1 MKPPEFKYVAA
12 RTVDEAIRHLG
23 SHGEGAKVLAGGQ
36 SLTPMLNFRL
46 LHPEVLV
53 DINRVKELDFLSEKD
68 GRLRIGALTRHRT
81 VASSKLISEKW
92 PVLSAAAAEVA
103 HPAIRN
109 RGTFGGSVAHADP
122 AAEFPMITMLL
133 DAEMKIASAGGAK
146 TIKARDFF
154 VSYLTTA
161 LQDGEILTE
170 IQIPLLPAQTG
181 WGFEELSRRPGDFAI
196 AAAAT
201 TLTMKGK
208 KCIEARICM
217 AGVGATALRAPAAE
231 AMLKDQELSGD
242 LLEKAAH
249 QASEDTDPSNDL
261 HASAN
266 FRRHVAG
273 VLVRRVLENAAQR
286 AGKV

>member
-170 IQIPLLPAQTG
+170 IQIPPLPAQTG

>member
-68 GRLRIGALTRHRT
+68 GRLSIGALTRHRT

-146 TIKARDFF
+146 TIKAQDFF

-170 IQIPLLPAQTG
+170 IQIPPLSAQTG

-196 AAAAT
+196 AAAAA

-217 AGVGATALRAPAAE
+217 AGVGATPLRAPAAE
-231 AMLKDQELSGD
+231 AMLKDKELSGD
-242 LLEKAAH
+242 VLEKAAH
-249 QASEDTDPSNDL
+249 QASEETDPSNDL

-286 AGKV
+286 ADKA